1 MIIFV
6 DNEETTM
13 DELEIILSV
22 EERVIELVE
31 IDTNGNMYFEIN
43 GYGAYY

>member
-6 DNEETTM
+6 NNEETTM
-13 DELEIILSV
+13 EELEILLST
-22 EERVIELVE
+22 EERVIELVD
-31 IDTNGNMYFEIN
+31 IDKNGNMHFEIN

>member
-6 DNEETTM
+6 NKEETTI
-13 DELEIILSV
+13 DELEILLST
-22 EERVIELVE
+22 EERVIELVD

-43 GYGAYY
+43 SYGAYY

>member
-6 DNEETTM
+6 NNDETTM
-13 DELEIILSV
+13 EELELILSV

-43 GYGAYY
+43 GYSEYY

>member
-6 DNEETTM
+6 NNEETTM
-13 DELEIILSV
+13 DELEILLST

-31 IDTNGNMYFEIN
+31 IDSNGNMHFEIN

>member
-6 DNEETTM
+6 DKEETTI
-13 DELEIILSV
+13 DELEILLST

-31 IDTNGNMYFEIN
+31 IDTNGNMHFEIH
-43 GYGAYY
+43 GYGIYS